1 MEKVLDSVQ
10 EKVKKYLSEPKKMLI
25 NGEWV
30 ASASGKTFES
40 INPANGQVIAAVYEA
55 GEEDVDKAVKSAKAA
70 FKGPWSQFS
79 PAERS
84 RLINKLADLIE
95 EHQDELTYL
104 ETIDFGSI
112 ESLSRYGWVIGA
124 AGHFRYYAG
133 WATKLN
139 GETMT
144 LTTGGN
150 KHAYSIRQ
158 PIGVCGQITSWNFPI
173 LGAAWKL
180 APALAAGNT
189 SVLKPSQF
197 TSLSTLYLG
206 ELIKE
211 AGFPDGVVNIVTG
224 PGSTTGEAI
233 TSHPDVEKVAFT
245 GSTSVGKGI
254 MRKAADTLKKVT
266 LELGGKSPHIIFA
279 DANIEKAVQSAFLGF
294 TMNQGQVCAAGSRVY
309 VERSVYQ
316 EVADKLVEMA
326 KNLKVGDPFDPTSE
340 MGPLV
345 SREQYDRVT
354 NYIEIAKQ
362 EGGKILVGGKAPT
375 DSSLADGYYLEPT
388 IIADLN
394 ENCRAVKEE
403 IFGPVLCILP
413 FDDIDEVI
421 ERSNLTEYGLASGV
435 HTRDINKA
443 HKVINA
449 LEAGTVWVNAYYN
462 SNSAIP
468 LAGFKQSGI
477 GAEMG
482 YPGIEIYTKAKSVVI
497 DLD

>member
-1 MEKVLDSVQ
+1 MKILEIYWLDH
-10 EKVKKYLSEPKKMLI
+10 
-25 NGEWV
+25 
-30 ASASGKTFES
+30 
-40 INPANGQVIAAVYEA
+40 EA
-55 GEEDVDKAVKSAKAA
+55 GEGDIDKAVTSAKAA

-112 ESLSRYGWVIGA
+112 ESLSRYGWVLGA
-124 AGHFRYYAG
+124 AEHFRYYAG

-158 PIGVCGQITSWNFPI
+158 TIGVCGQIASWNFPI
-173 LGAAWKL
+173 LGPAWKL

-211 AGFPDGVVNIVTG
+211 AGFPDGVANIVTG

-233 TSHPDVEKVAFT
+233 TGHPDV
-245 GSTSVGKGI
+245 
-254 MRKAADTLKKVT
+254 
-266 LELGGKSPHIIFA
+266 
-279 DANIEKAVQSAFLGF
+279 
-294 TMNQGQVCAAGSRVY
+294 
-309 VERSVYQ
+309 
-316 EVADKLVEMA
+316 DK
-326 KNLKVGDPFDPTSE
+326 
-340 MGPLV
+340 
-345 SREQYDRVT
+345 
-354 NYIEIAKQ
+354 
-362 EGGKILVGGKAPT
+362 
-375 DSSLADGYYLEPT
+375 
-388 IIADLN
+388 
-394 ENCRAVKEE
+394 
-403 IFGPVLCILP
+403 
-413 FDDIDEVI
+413 VI
-421 ERSNLTEYGLASGV
+421 ERGNLTEYGLASGV

-449 LEAGTVWVNAYYN
+449 LEAGTVWVNGYYN
-462 SNSAIP
+462 SNSAVP

-482 YPGIEIYTKAKSVVI
+482 YPGIEIFTKAKSVVI